1 MTDDAKRVCIT
12 GIGAVSP
19 FGRDASSLWA
29 GLQSG
34 VSAAAPITSFD
45 AADLACRIAAEVP
58 AYTPRDDIDPE
69 AVAVLDR
76 RSLFAADAA
85 IQALIEAAVPI
96 TAETVSQIGVAI
108 ASEMPERTVT
118 TAANVARTIS
128 AAGPVMHLANG
139 AVGGLMAIGEAAEW
153 IRREDC
159 AIAVA
164 GGADAAVTAD
174 GIRHFDALGM
184 LTRNNADP
192 AHAARPYDARRDGF
206 VLAEG
211 AAVVVLEDEDT
222 AVRRGA
228 HILAYV
234 DGYGA
239 TFNRAPVAHAAA
251 NVVDV
256 ARAMQAALIKW
267 DLTLQGEI
275 DVIFGSGSGG
285 AIDAVEGQAI
295 RRVWGPNTDKIWVTA
310 IKGALGHTL
319 GASGA
324 FSVLAAIYCLQSGLM
339 PPTANLERQGEDC
352 GQLEVVTG
360 AVRRFHGTKAMV
372 NAFGL
377 GHNASLI
384 LSRP

>member
-1 MTDDAKRVCIT
+1 MADEAKRVCVT

-34 VSAAAPITSFD
+34 ASPAAPITSFD
-45 AADLACRIAAEVP
+45 ASDLACRIAAEVP
-58 AYTPRDDIDPE
+58 AYTPREDIDPE

-128 AAGPVMHLANG
+128 AAGPVLHLANG
-139 AVGGLMAIGEAAEW
+139 ASGGLMAIGEAAEW

-174 GIRHFDALGM
+174 AIRHFDGLGM
-184 LTRNNADP
+184 LTHNNTDP
-192 AHAARPYDARRDGF
+192 AHAARPYDAQRDGF

-251 NVVDV
+251 NIVDV

-275 DVIFGSGSGG
+275 DVIFGSGGGG
-285 AIDAVEGQAI
+285 ALDAIEGQAI

-324 FSVLAAIYCLQSGLM
+324 FSALAAIYCLQSGLM
-339 PPTANLERQGEDC
+339 PPTANLEQQGEDC
-352 GQLEVVTG
+352 GQLELVTG

-372 NAFGL
+372 NSFGL

-384 LSRP
+384 VSRP

>member
-1 MTDDAKRVCIT
+1 MADEAKRVCIT
-12 GIGAVSP
+12 GVGAVSP
-19 FGRDASSLWA
+19 FGRDAASLWA

-34 VSAAAPITSFD
+34 ASAAAPITSFD
-45 AADLACRIAAEVP
+45 ASDLACRIAAEVP

-96 TAETVSQIGVAI
+96 TAETVSQIGVAM

-128 AAGPVMHLANG
+128 AAGPVVHLANG
-139 AVGGLMAIGEAAEW
+139 AAGGLMAIGEAAEW

-184 LTRNNADP
+184 LTRNNANP
-192 AHAARPYDARRDGF
+192 AHAARPYDAQRDGF

-251 NVVDV
+251 NIVDV

-275 DVIFGSGSGG
+275 DIIFGSGGGG
-285 AIDAVEGQAI
+285 ALDAVEGQAI

-310 IKGALGHTL
+310 IKGAFGHTL

-339 PPTANLERQGEDC
+339 PPTVNLDRQGEDC